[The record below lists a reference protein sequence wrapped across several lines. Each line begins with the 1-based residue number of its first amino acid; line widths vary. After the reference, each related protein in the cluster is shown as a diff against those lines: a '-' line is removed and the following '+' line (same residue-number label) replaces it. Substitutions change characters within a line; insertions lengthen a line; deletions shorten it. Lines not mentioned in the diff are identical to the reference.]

1 MKYVLILLLFV
12 TNFVIAQSGQV
23 VYSVQISPNANDKK
37 FEHKDFIAKLIEK
50 ATSQQFLLVFNAT
63 RSNFKMNEGMN
74 NVSAYDDKIINIAKL
89 AFTSSSDIYYDKEN
103 QIEFSKKTDGTIL
116 KNTTLNTNWEIQT
129 ESKIISSY
137 LCYKAVLKIP
147 FVNRKGEARVNE
159 ITAWFA
165 PSLPYSFGPK
175 HFYGLPGLI
184 LETTENKTTFLATKI
199 TFDSNEVKI
208 DFPKGKTITK
218 EDYDKKLRAQMG
230 M

>member
-12 TNFVIAQSGQV
+12 TNFVIAQSGHV
-23 VYSVQISPNANDKK
+23 VYSVQISPNANDEK

-63 RSNFKMNEGMN
+63 RSNFKMIEGMN

>member
-1 MKYVLILLLFV
+1 M
-12 TNFVIAQSGQV
+12 
-23 VYSVQISPNANDKK
+23 
-37 FEHKDFIAKLIEK
+37 
-50 ATSQQFLLVFNAT
+50 
-63 RSNFKMNEGMN
+63 
-74 NVSAYDDKIINIAKL
+74 
-89 AFTSSSDIYYDKEN
+89 
-103 QIEFSKKTDGTIL
+103 
-116 KNTTLNTNWEIQT
+116 QT